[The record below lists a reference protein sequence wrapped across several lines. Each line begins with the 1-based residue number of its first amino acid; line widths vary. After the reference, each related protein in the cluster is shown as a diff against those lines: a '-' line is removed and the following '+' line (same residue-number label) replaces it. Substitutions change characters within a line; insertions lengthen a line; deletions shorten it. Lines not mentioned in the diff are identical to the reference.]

1 MMHRIDEILRRG
13 WPDTPAVIDRGIEHS
28 YADLDAAADA
38 DAARLQALGLER
50 GGRVAVYAPKSIL
63 TLGAMF
69 GVWRAGGVLVPINP
83 ALKPAQVQHILAD
96 SGARFLM
103 SSAPRIDQLAQAHA
117 LGRTHG
123 LLLGDRPLAHFVP
136 APRGAQ
142 DLAAILYTSGST
154 GRPKGVMLSHRNLLL
169 SAESVATYLQLT
181 PDDRSL
187 AVLPLSF
194 DAGLSVVTSALLA
207 RGSVTLLDYL
217 FARDVVRTIAD
228 TGVTTLSG
236 VPPLFVQL
244 AEFDWPEPARASLN
258 RLTVTGG
265 RMPSTLTTHFRAL
278 LPDARIYLMY
288 GLTEAFRS
296 LYLDPDEVDLRPDSV
311 GKAIPHAEVLI
322 VRPDGTLAD
331 DDEPGE
337 LVHCGPLVAMG
348 YWNDPGRTAERFRP
362 APPLARHQ
370 GPAVWSGD
378 TLRRDAQGFHYFVG
392 RADEM
397 IKTSGFRVSPT
408 EIEEAAVAS
417 GAVAEAVAL
426 GVADPRLGQAILLVA
441 RAPEGVAVDDAAN
454 RLKDALARTL
464 PNFMMPARIVW
475 RDSLPRNANGKLD
488 RVALRLEYSQ

>member
-13 WPDTPAVIDRGIEHS
+13 WPDTTAVVDHGIEHN

-38 DAARLQALGLER
+38 DAARLRELGLEP
-50 GGRVAVYAPKSIL
+50 GDRVAVYAPKSVL
-63 TLGAMF
+63 TVGAFF
-69 GVWRAGGVLVPINP
+69 GVWRAGGVLVPVNP
-83 ALKPAQVQHILAD
+83 ALKPPQVQHILAD
-96 SGARFLM
+96 SGARFII
-103 SSAPRIDQLAQAHA
+103 SSAARIDQLAEAHA

-123 LLLGDRPLAHFVP
+123 LLLGDRPLAHFTPPPVESH
-136 APRGAQ
+136 R
-142 DLAAILYTSGST
+142 LAAILYTSGST

-217 FARDVVRTIAD
+217 FPRDVVRTIAD

-244 AEFDWPEPARASLN
+244 AEFDWPEPARATLQ

-265 RMPSTLTTHFRAL
+265 RMPAALTAHFRAL

-296 LYLDPDEVDLRPDSV
+296 LYLDPDEVERRPDSV
-311 GKAIPHAEVLI
+311 GKPIPHAEVLV
-322 VRPDGTLAD
+322 VRPDGTPAAA
-331 DDEPGE
+331 DEPGE
-337 LVHCGPLVAMG
+337 LVHSGPLVAMG
-348 YWNDPGRTAERFRP
+348 YWNDPERTAERFRP
-362 APPLARHQ
+362 APAAARHQ

-378 TLRRDAQGFHYFVG
+378 TLRRDADGFHYFVG

-408 EIEEAAVAS
+408 EVEEAAVAS

-426 GVADPRLGQAILLVA
+426 GIADPRLGQAILLVA
-441 RAPEGVAVDDAAN
+441 RAAEAVAAEEAAS

-488 RVALRLEYSQ
+488 RAALRLEYS